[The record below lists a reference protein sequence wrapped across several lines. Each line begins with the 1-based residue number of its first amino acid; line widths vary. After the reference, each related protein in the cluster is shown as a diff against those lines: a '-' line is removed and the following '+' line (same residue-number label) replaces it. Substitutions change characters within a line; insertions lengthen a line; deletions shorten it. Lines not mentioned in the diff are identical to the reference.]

1 MQMVTRRSALLGLG
15 IGTMAVSGCSFTP
28 VTFSGTTP
36 PPPEPSKDPTVTL
49 NPEFL
54 MRATEGS
61 VKTLPEG
68 VRTEQRFSTPHLDGM
83 LMSCFTGEVLSL
95 ASASQVGQT
104 TPVRAPQGHE
114 LAAFTLRGGVPGFV
128 ETVDHAAIVALRIG
142 DRRIPLPNLFN
153 KFNAESGAYLTEW
166 EMLCFCLPVGA
177 TIALEITDVGKT
189 VVVDVRTGVPLI
201 DEGWVATTGFRERH
215 EITCDPE
222 KAVFTRGFATLPP
235 PGLEPDTGKL
245 SLGLQPTPLTGL
257 QPWTPALGWAPEGQ
271 QWLSVPMN
279 VRLGWEGRV
288 EALFTLQVPESFRY
302 RDQDGEQPAV
312 HPKSIT
318 TDQITTGQAELV
330 VIWPVAGRE
339 GTSSFSFNA
348 VGALEVDYAEAAGVP
363 AQFVSSAQP
372 LEFIVT
378 MTPIQR

>member
-1 MQMVTRRSALLGLG
+1 M
-15 IGTMAVSGCSFTP
+15 
-28 VTFSGTTP
+28 
-36 PPPEPSKDPTVTL
+36 TL
-49 NPEFL
+49 DPEFL

-95 ASASQVGQT
+95 ASASQVGQA
-104 TPVRAPQGHE
+104 TPIRAPQGHE
-114 LAAFTLRGGVPGFV
+114 LAAFTLRSGVPGFV
-128 ETVDHAAIVALRIG
+128 ETVDHAATVALRIG

-153 KFNAESGAYLTEW
+153 KFNAESGTYLTEW
-166 EMLCFCLPVGA
+166 EMLCFCLPVGDA
-177 TIALEITDVGKT
+177 IALEITDVGKT
-189 VVVDVRTGVPLI
+189 IIVDVRTGVPVI
-201 DEGWVATTGFRERH
+201 DEGWAATTGFRERY

-222 KAVFTRGFATLPP
+222 KAVFTRSFSTLPP

-288 EALFTLQVPESFRY
+288 EALLSLQVPESFRF
-302 RDQDGEQPAV
+302 RNQDGEQAAV

-330 VIWPVAGRE
+330 VIWPVVGRD
-339 GTSSFSFNA
+339 GTSTFSFNA

-363 AQFVSSAQP
+363 AQFASSAEP
-372 LEFIVT
+372 LEFTVT
-378 MTPIQR
+378 MTSVQR